1 MGWINRS
8 ILNKL
13 LAISAIGFALILTVA
28 FYGFWVSWQ
37 SIHAFESKVSTHS
50 EQAFSIL
57 NAQTDF
63 KVQVQEWKNTLLRGS
78 DPSSLEKYW
87 GGFEKHERKVQ
98 ENIQSLLNK
107 VDDPKARQLLQ
118 DFHSAHQKMGEGYRK
133 GLQAYKDN
141 NFDSKAGDQAV
152 KGMDRAPTELLTQ
165 AAEDISA
172 LAKNTSQQAV
182 TNGYGAIRIS
192 LMLMALATVLA
203 SMVLVWMIRKNIIQP
218 ACQTVEG
225 LERLANGDFSV
236 SIPSFSEDEIGRIAA
251 SAERIR
257 AELRDIIGG
266 ISNASDELLSASTS
280 MAAATSQVTESSHL
294 QSEKSSATAAAVEE
308 MASSIAS
315 VTESTEAMQQ
325 LANSS
330 QEQAHEGN
338 ASISKLADEVGQ
350 VGNAVKEIAAS
361 VGQFVQST
369 TTITNMTRQ
378 VKDIADQTN
387 LLALNAAIEAA
398 RAGEQGRGFAVV
410 ADEVRKLAEKSSQAA
425 NEIDAVTQS
434 IGQYSINVDK
444 AIHQGMN
451 SIEVS
456 QDMMKAVALILS
468 GTTETITQVNQGM
481 GNIAL
486 SAREQRTASDEIAK
500 HVENIAYMAEEN
512 SMAAQQNDEEALHL
526 KRVADRLKQ
535 SISQFRV

>member
-1 MGWINRS
+1 MGWVNRS

-13 LAISAIGFALILTVA
+13 LAISAIGFSLLLSGA

-37 SIHAFESKVSTHS
+37 SIHTFETEVSSHS
-50 EQAFSIL
+50 EEAFSIL
-57 NAQTDF
+57 EAQTDF

-78 DPSSLEKYW
+78 DPASLEKYW

-98 ENIQSLLNK
+98 KNIQNLLKRVN
-107 VDDPKARQLLQ
+107 DPKARKLLE
-118 DFHSAHQKMGEGYRK
+118 DFQAAHQKMGEGYRQ
-133 GLQAYKDN
+133 GLQAFKDSS
-141 NFDSKAGDQAV
+141 FDSKAGDHSV

-165 AAEDISA
+165 AAEAISA
-172 LAKNTSQQAV
+172 LADNTSKQAV
-182 TNGYGAIRIS
+182 ANGYGGIKTSIF
-192 LMLMALATVLA
+192 LMILATLLA
-203 SMVLVWMIRKNIIQP
+203 AVVLVWMIRTSVIHP
-218 ACQTVEG
+218 ARQTVEG
-225 LERLANGDFSV
+225 LERLATGDFSMPIQHT
-236 SIPSFSEDEIGRIAA
+236 SHDEIGRISAC
-251 SAERIR
+251 AERIR
-257 AELRDIIGG
+257 GELRNIIAG
-266 ISNASDELLSASTS
+266 ISTASDELLSSSTS
-280 MAAATSQVTESSHL
+280 MAAATSQVRESSQA

-315 VTESTEAMQQ
+315 VTESTESMRQ

-338 ASISKLADEVGQ
+338 ASISKLAGEVGQ
-350 VGNAVKEIAAS
+350 VENAVKEIAAS

-410 ADEVRKLAEKSSQAA
+410 ADEVRKLAEKSGQAA
-425 NEIDAVTQS
+425 SEIDAVTQS
-434 IGQYSINVDK
+434 IGQYSVNVDK

-451 SIEVS
+451 SIEAS
-456 QDMMKAVALILS
+456 QEMMKTVALILT
-468 GTTETITQVNQGM
+468 GTTETVTRVNQGM

-486 SAREQRTASDEIAK
+486 SAREQRSASDEIAK

-512 SMAAQQNDEEALHL
+512 SMAAQQTDEEALRL
-526 KRVADRLKQ
+526 KNVADQLRQ
-535 SISQFRV
+535 SISQFKV